1 VSTSIEELPALDEL
15 DGLDEA
21 LRTKPS
27 QGKLYCVECCALRR
41 MDLKTRNYSYKSG
54 IGHPAI
60 TIPPTIADMVARG
73 TSVIYT
79 CVQCHTGY
87 TAFLYDGPD
96 GADIIVIPS
105 KHGGIVTPRTPEGV
119 RYYADQAHRAE
130 SIGARSAAVGMFR
143 SALEHL
149 LFQQGYTRGT
159 CGTKIADLEKAI
171 ADEKAPGWALQ
182 IEPDLLRVLK
192 ELGDAALHP
201 GDGDVKKQAALD
213 AELLGR
219 VKTAFE
225 LLLHE
230 VYEEDFRRSE
240 LLDALRSARD
250 KIPKK

>member
-1 VSTSIEELPALDEL
+1 VGTPIDELPPLDAL

-41 MDLKTRNYSYKSG
+41 MDLKARNYSYKVVNS
-54 IGHPAI
+54 IS
-60 TIPPTIADMVARG
+60 IPPSIEELVARG

-79 CVQCHTGY
+79 CVQCQTGY
-87 TAFLYDGPD
+87 TAFVYDGPD
-96 GADIIVIPS
+96 GIDLIVLPS
-105 KHGGIVTPRTPEGV
+105 KHGGIVTPRTPQGV

-130 SIGARSAAVGMFR
+130 SVGARSAAIGMFR

-149 LFQQGYTRGT
+149 LFDQGFKRQN
-159 CGTKIADLEKAI
+159 CGTKIIDLEKAI
-171 ADEKAPGWALQ
+171 AEKKAPKWALE

-201 GDGDVKKQAALD
+201 NDGDVTKQAALD
-213 AELLGR
+213 TELLGR

-230 VYEEDFRRSE
+230 VYEEHHRRAE
-240 LLDALRSARD
+240 LLSSLQLARD
-250 KIPKK
+250 KIPRK